1 MSTPAVSPE
10 QVESTRKIAERLRS
24 EVGSAIAMFTQAR
37 AADFMG
43 TSAST
48 VNRIVADDLDKVCH
62 LMAAIG
68 LQFAPVDAM
77 VYSKARIEALEL
89 FTYEYLRTKV
99 ESRAK

>member
-1 MSTPAVSPE
+1 MSTPPVSPE

-24 EVGSAIAMFTQAR
+24 EIGAAISMFTQAR

-68 LQFAPVDAM
+68 LQFAPVGAM
-77 VYSKARIEALEL
+77 VYSKERVEALEL

-99 ESRAK
+99 ESRRR